1 MVQLYPEFGF
11 ELTISSGIC
20 SSSQREMFL
29 SSSRLLILNTTF
41 FRSSTVAEA
50 RGSIVFMTQ
59 LRDVL
64 NFSEYLDTSDA
75 VISMH
80 IREHGE
86 NNHIYFH
93 TWSFS
98 EILEPVHL

>member
-1 MVQLYPEFGF
+1 
-11 ELTISSGIC
+11 
-20 SSSQREMFL
+20 
-29 SSSRLLILNTTF
+29 
-41 FRSSTVAEA
+41 
-50 RGSIVFMTQ
+50 MTQ

-80 IREHGE
+80 IEHGE

>member
-1 MVQLYPEFGF
+1 
-11 ELTISSGIC
+11 
-20 SSSQREMFL
+20 
-29 SSSRLLILNTTF
+29 
-41 FRSSTVAEA
+41 
-50 RGSIVFMTQ
+50 MTQ